1 MVALTGY
8 QIHELIYSGS
18 KTLVYRGIRES
29 DKKPVVIKLLRR
41 EYPTFYELVRFR
53 NQYTIAKNL
62 DIDGIIK
69 TYSLE
74 NYQNSYALVMED
86 LALISLQEDMA
97 RWGVRG
103 MGETADG
110 LHL

>member
-18 KTLVYRGIRES
+18 KTLVHRGIRES
-29 DKKPVVIKLLRR
+29 DKMPVVIKLLRR

-86 LALISLQEDMA
+86 LGGISLQEEMV
-97 RWGVRG
+97 RWGDRG
-103 MGETADG
+103 M
-110 LHL
+110 